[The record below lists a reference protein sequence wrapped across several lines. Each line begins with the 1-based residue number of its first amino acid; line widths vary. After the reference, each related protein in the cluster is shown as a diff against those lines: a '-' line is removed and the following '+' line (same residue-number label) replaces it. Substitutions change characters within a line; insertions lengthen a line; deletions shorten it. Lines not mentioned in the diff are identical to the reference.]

1 MLSQKTHDA
10 MRKLQLIFAALA
22 GALGILTAAVDL
34 GQVGVV
40 AAAIISAFGYFFGQ
54 LAESDSDSFFEGK
67 KIVEKEEEVL
77 G

>member
-1 MLSQKTHDA
+1 MLSKKTHDA

-54 LAESDSDSFFEGK
+54 LAESDSDSFFAGK

>member
-1 MLSQKTHDA
+1 MLSKKTHDA

-40 AAAIISAFGYFFGQ
+40 AAAIISSLGYFFGQ
-54 LAESDSDSFFEGK
+54 LAEDDSTTYFKKNEIVGK
-67 KIVEKEEEVL
+67 DNEVL

>member
-1 MLSQKTHDA
+1 MLSKKTHDA

-22 GALGILTAAVDL
+22 GALGMLTAAVDL

-40 AAAIISAFGYFFGQ
+40 AAAIISSLGYFFGQ
-54 LAESDSDSFFEGK
+54 LAEDDSTTFFK
-67 KIVEKEEEVL
+67 KKEIVEKDDEVL